1 MPGWNCLKCQKLN
14 SARIRF
20 ADEGECLTRLS
31 RVKAVSE
38 GKFGYWHL
46 QGSLAYRQQHGRKDL
61 VENRYGTSSISVRGG
76 MRNANSASGNGDS
89 DQVIVPMI
97 SLIIKGKKKGPVDT
111 TTAGSGRER
120 PFIRKGYR
128 GQTSFLYGDEGKEPN
143 KRTADK
149 PYSNGNPPE
158 ARACVYNEVAGR
170 GGAIVEALCLKPER
184 RNLKFRNFRGGA
196 GKRIGLIRPDGT
208 SGLNSGKSN
217 HCVCL
222 LLDRR

>member
-1 MPGWNCLKCQKLN
+1 
-14 SARIRF
+14 
-20 ADEGECLTRLS
+20 
-31 RVKAVSE
+31 
-38 GKFGYWHL
+38 
-46 QGSLAYRQQHGRKDL
+46 
-61 VENRYGTSSISVRGG
+61 

-89 DQVIVPMI
+89 DQVIVPMM

-111 TTAGSGRER
+111 TTAGSGREGH
-120 PFIRKGYR
+120 FLRKGYR
-128 GQTSFLYGDEGKEPN
+128 RQTSFLYGDEGKEPN
-143 KRTADK
+143 KRTVDK

-222 LLDRR
+222 LLDRQVMNKFFPETRINSGPNASEPNLAGPRGFEPPTYGLRVHRST